1 MDHRAPGDVDVR
13 KRADPAIDD
22 LHRDGM
28 LGEHS
33 RTALRLYDLLDTLV
47 AMRLDF
53 GTSAKGLVEET
64 TLGPEKIAAMRLLL
78 DRAIE
83 STKDIIGYLTRPTP
97 PLR

>member
-1 MDHRAPGDVDVR
+1 MDHPATYDAEDR
-13 KRADPAIDD
+13 KRDNPAFDG

-28 LGEHS
+28 LGDHS

-47 AMRLDF
+47 AMRLDV
-53 GTSAKGLVEET
+53 GASPKGLVAET
-64 TLGPEKIAAMRLLL
+64 TLGAEKIAAVRLLL

-83 STKDIIGYLTRPTP
+83 STKDFIGDITRPSP